1 MLSFLLLLMCIQLQL
16 HQSQIYDA
24 LDMIQISLDTVEHSV
39 VFNLSR
45 SHQDLLAEFTT
56 LGLHTRDQDF
66 LLQKI
71 IDKQRLQKGLRQHA
85 VPIAA
90 TSIQTILH
98 EGIDRLACDEEEEE
112 DEDDDGFEDAG
123 GETSELGVPLLV
135 TTELAARGV
144 DFKAMCA
151 SASLCLPHAHG
162 HYQPGPPRPDPSLP
176 HPPLPLPPHTL
187 SPHCTPTA
195 GPSAAVAPRLLAA
208 ASPHPASPP
217 SPRPC
222 SDVVFMLGL
231 PTRLDSYVHV
241 AGRTAREGRKGHAIS
256 LLTSSQQEERFAQYK
271 SELGLKAEVIDL
283 RFLS

>member
-151 SASLCLPHAHG
+151 SLRLPHAHG
-162 HYQPGPPRPDPSLP
+162 HYHPGLP
-176 HPPLPLPPHTL
+176 APTLP
-187 SPHCTPTA
+187 
-195 GPSAAVAPRLLAA
+195 
-208 ASPHPASPP
+208 SPP
-217 SPRPC
+217 SPPPSTPHSLATLHTHRRPKC
-222 SDVVFMLGL
+222 CRCTSPPRRRL
-231 PTRLDSYVHV
+231 PTPRLTPFS
-241 AGRTAREGRKGHAIS
+241 TA
-256 LLTSSQQEERFAQYK
+256 LQ
-271 SELGLKAEVIDL
+271 
-283 RFLS
+283 